1 MDRTEQLEQARKA
14 VEEAQR
20 LAREAHR
27 HAASNPMAS
36 TTLAAASAAWSDVA
50 RTHAAIA
57 ALLPDTTTE
66 D

>member
-1 MDRTEQLEQARKA
+1 MDRAQHLALADEA
-14 VEEAQR
+14 VMRAAK
-20 LAREAHR
+20 LADDAERY
-27 HAASNPMAS
+27 ASNTREKTPAY
-36 TTLAAASAAWSDVA
+36 AAASEAWSTVA